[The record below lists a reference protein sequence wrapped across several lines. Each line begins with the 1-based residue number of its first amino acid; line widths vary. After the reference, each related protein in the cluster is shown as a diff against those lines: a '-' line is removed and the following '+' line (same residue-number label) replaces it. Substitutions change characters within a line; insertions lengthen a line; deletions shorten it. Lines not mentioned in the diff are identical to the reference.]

1 MFNRLKLDKL
11 YMRYGFSKK
20 LHESASTTGSMIEKL
35 MKSEDPVSAAHN
47 ILRECYKD
55 RFLFKYVVDFM
66 KRDSTS
72 FGLFRTELF
81 KAILCACD
89 TEFFLTFISEL
100 KLTETEKECLVRG
113 VWGKNGVTSNIVSV
127 LTAMNLDEFKR
138 FLKLCSVDQELTGFM
153 AGFLYDIVLAI
164 SKHPD
169 FKAIFN
175 EFITLFPELISDA
188 VKIMLWNDVYSEEI
202 REWGTNELYVLRFA
216 ADAKYI
222 MNSYEYG
229 KLYDFIRSSVKE
241 ILGNFFNFTCYTH
254 EAIWILKNEFDV
266 DFKRIYVALKRE
278 FEYMDC
284 SAGADYFKSGTFDLN
299 KRLADCALSAEGY
312 EILSSRLMSALL

>member
-1 MFNRLKLDKL
+1 MLTIHSGINRNVNMNPAFGKN
-11 YMRYGFSKK
+11 RS
-20 LHESASTTGSMIEKL
+20 
-35 MKSEDPVSAAHN
+35 
-47 ILRECYKD
+47 
-55 RFLFKYVVDFM
+55 FK
-66 KRDSTS
+66 
-72 FGLFRTELF
+72 EQ
-81 KAILCACD
+81 
-89 TEFFLTFISEL
+89 EL
-100 KLTETEKECLVRG
+100 KLEMDALTQEYNEERETWVEQKRSFEEMIHDKEAQLPKPVKTVMKG
-113 VWGKNGVTSNIVSV
+113 G
-127 LTAMNLDEFKR
+127 A
-138 FLKLCSVDQELTGFM
+138 
-153 AGFLYDIVLAI
+153 VLA
-164 SKHPD
+164 
-169 FKAIFN
+169 AGVLGGMA
-175 EFITLFPELISDA
+175 TG
-188 VKIMLWNDVYSEEI
+188 YS
-202 REWGTNELYVLRFA
+202 
-216 ADAKYI
+216 AKYI